1 MQITLKCVYE
11 SGSASFPA
19 ERIEGL
25 PVAARQYAIVSGL
38 LTVAGAEVVVHHDVE
53 QLLQQGIYRML
64 IPQEQEA
71 LAKEADAA
79 GMVQEIAEQGEI
91 SPPDPPP
98 AVEQPA
104 TSKKKASGG

>member
-53 QLLQQGIYRML
+53 QLLQQPIYRML
-64 IPQEQEA
+64 TPAEQEQMATQVE
-71 LAKEADAA
+71 AA
-79 GMVQEIAEQGEI
+79 GMVQESAEQGET
-91 SPPDPPP
+91 DLPP
-98 AVEQPA
+98 AVETQPA
-104 TSKKKASGG
+104 GSKKKASGG